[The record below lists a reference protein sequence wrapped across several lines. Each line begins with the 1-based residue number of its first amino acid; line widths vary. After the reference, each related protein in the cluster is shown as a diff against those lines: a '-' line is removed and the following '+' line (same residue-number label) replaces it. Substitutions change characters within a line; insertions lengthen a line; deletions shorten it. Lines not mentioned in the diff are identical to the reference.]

1 MRIEELMTRLP
12 RTCGPDD
19 TLSEAAREMWDHD
32 CGCLPVTDGCR
43 RVVGMIT
50 DRDICMAALLLGAS
64 LKDLRVGDAMT
75 KEVRACEPKDN
86 LVEAQAIMQEARV
99 RRLPVVDE
107 SKQLLGVL
115 SLADLA
121 REAER
126 ELEARKP
133 GITKAEI
140 GKVLA
145 TLCDLRRGP
154 SRVYS
159 NLPDRRIAR
168 FDSAS

>member
-1 MRIEELMTRLP
+1 MRIEQLMTRLP

-19 TLSEAAREMWDHD
+19 TLRVAAQRMWDAD
-32 CGCLPVTDGCR
+32 CGWLPVTDGSR
-43 RVVGMIT
+43 RVVGVIT
-50 DRDICMAALLLGAS
+50 DRDICMTARLYATS
-64 LKDLRVGDAMT
+64 LSDLRVGDVMT
-75 KEVRACEPKDN
+75 KEVCTCKARDD

-107 SKQLLGVL
+107 SKRLIGVL

-121 REAER
+121 REAGR
-126 ELEARKP
+126 EFETRKP

-140 GKVLA
+140 GRVLA
-145 TLCDLRRGP
+145 TLCDRRRSP

-159 NLPDRRIAR
+159 DLPDRRIPR
-168 FDSAS
+168 FESAA